1 MKSSSRSVFETSCF
15 LFHLEK
21 WWSLSTIWI
30 WEATNELPS
39 MSGKFCFREVG
50 KERPFGRSRTLSL
63 DSFCSWFYWLMFQ
76 KQHVVQQDRK
86 EIVLPPGCR
95 GRLFLAF
102 DPSCCDSPGIL
113 RLVAKS
119 PVALLCH
126 HVTVSMCLLFFLIR
140 TFVIGF
146 RVHRNPRLSHL
157 KILI

>member
-1 MKSSSRSVFETSCF
+1 
-15 LFHLEK
+15 
-21 WWSLSTIWI
+21 
-30 WEATNELPS
+30 

-50 KERPFGRSRTLSL
+50 KERPFRRSRTLSL
-63 DSFCSWFYWLMFQ
+63 NSFCSWFYWLMFQ

-86 EIVLPPGCR
+86 ETGTEHVRERDRAPSRLQGKTLPG
-95 GRLFLAF
+95 FLILP
-102 DPSCCDSPGIL
+102 DCDSPGIL

-146 RVHRNPRLSHL
+146 RVHPNPRLSHL

>member
-1 MKSSSRSVFETSCF
+1 MSCHLCLGNSASGKWARRDPSGGPEHSVSTHSAVGLTGVCSRSNMWFNRTGRR
-15 LFHLEK
+15 LGQ
-21 WWSLSTIWI
+21 
-30 WEATNELPS
+30 S
-39 MSGKFCFREVG
+39 MSGR
-50 KERPFGRSRTLSL
+50 
-63 DSFCSWFYWLMFQ
+63 
-76 KQHVVQQDRK
+76 